1 MVSPCLLSISLKI
14 LSASGRLISSLE
26 YFHHS
31 SLALSCHVCFA
42 MSIDLHTH
50 SNYSDGT
57 LTPTEL
63 VTLAREKK
71 ISALALTDHD
81 TMAGVEEAV
90 SAGEMMG
97 VEIIPGIEIS
107 VLHDKVE
114 YHILGYWADS
124 RNSPF
129 AEALAILQGA
139 RAERNSRILQKLNEL
154 GIPATSEELERVSEQ
169 GQTGRPHIAKLLV
182 RYGVVKT
189 ITQAF
194 DQFLKKGAVAYV
206 SRFAYSAIE
215 AVSLI
220 RQAGGLAVLAHPTQ
234 NDPELTRLPL
244 VLAGLVPVGLDG
256 LEVYY
261 PTHSHKIKKKL
272 RVFAEQN
279 NLLLTG
285 GSDYHGDV
293 RPGTT
298 LAGGGNIFVPPELLV
313 KMKERLCAQA

>member
-1 MVSPCLLSISLKI
+1 
-14 LSASGRLISSLE
+14 
-26 YFHHS
+26 
-31 SLALSCHVCFA
+31 

-50 SNYSDGT
+50 SNFSDGT

-90 SAGEMMG
+90 LAGEMLG

-124 RNSPF
+124 HNSVL
-129 AEALAILQGA
+129 AEALAKLQGA
-139 RAERNSRILQKLNEL
+139 RSERNNKILQKLNEL
-154 GIPATSEELERVSEQ
+154 GIPATNEELERVSEQ

-194 DQFLKKGAVAYV
+194 DDFLKKGAVAYV
-206 SRFAYSAIE
+206 SRFAFTAME
-215 AVSLI
+215 AVTLI
-220 RQAGGLAVLAHPTQ
+220 HQAGGLAVLAHPTQ
-234 NDPELTRLPL
+234 NDPELTRLPS
-244 VLAGLVPVGLDG
+244 VLADLVPAGLDG
-256 LEVYY
+256 IEVYY
-261 PTHSHKIKKKL
+261 PTHSHKMKKKL
-272 RVFAEQN
+272 RALAAQH

-285 GSDYHGDV
+285 GSDYHGDI

-298 LAGGGNIFVPPELLV
+298 LAGGGNIFVPLELLV
-313 KMKERLCAQA
+313 KMKERVALQR

>member
-1 MVSPCLLSISLKI
+1 LFITNEPKVQFTLNQNNLSI
-14 LSASGRLISSLE
+14 
-26 YFHHS
+26 
-31 SLALSCHVCFA
+31 V

-50 SNYSDGT
+50 SNFSDGT

-63 VTLAREKK
+63 VTLAKK
-71 ISALALTDHD
+71 KNISALALTDHD

-90 SAGEMMG
+90 LAGKMLG

-124 RNSPF
+124 QNSVL
-129 AEALAILQGA
+129 AEALAKLQGA
-139 RAERNSRILQKLNEL
+139 RSERNNKILQKLNEL
-154 GIPATSEELERVSEQ
+154 GIPATNEELERVSEQ

-194 DQFLKKGAVAYV
+194 DDFLKKGAVAYV
-206 SRFAYSAIE
+206 SRFAFTAIE
-215 AVSLI
+215 AVTLI
-220 RQAGGLAVLAHPTQ
+220 HQAGGLAVLAHPTQ
-234 NDPELTRLPL
+234 NDPELTRLPS
-244 VLAGLVPVGLDG
+244 VLADLVPAGLDG
-256 LEVYY
+256 IEVYY
-261 PTHSHKIKKKL
+261 PTHSHKMKKKL
-272 RVFAEQN
+272 RALAAQH

-285 GSDYHGDV
+285 GSDYHGDI

-298 LAGGGNIFVPPELLV
+298 LAGGGNIFVPLELLV
-313 KMKERLCAQA
+313 KMKERVALQR

>member
-1 MVSPCLLSISLKI
+1 
-14 LSASGRLISSLE
+14 
-26 YFHHS
+26 
-31 SLALSCHVCFA
+31 

-50 SNYSDGT
+50 SNFSDGT

-90 SAGEMMG
+90 LAGEMLG

-124 RNSPF
+124 QNSVL
-129 AEALAILQGA
+129 AEALAKLQGA
-139 RAERNSRILQKLNEL
+139 RSERNNKILQKLNEL
-154 GIPATSEELERVSEQ
+154 GIPATNEELERVSEQ

-194 DQFLKKGAVAYV
+194 DDFLKKGAVAYV
-206 SRFAYSAIE
+206 SRFAFTAME
-215 AVSLI
+215 AVTLI
-220 RQAGGLAVLAHPTQ
+220 HQAGGLAVLAHPTQ
-234 NDPELTRLPL
+234 NDPELTRLPS
-244 VLAGLVPVGLDG
+244 VLADLVPAGLDG
-256 LEVYY
+256 IEVYY
-261 PTHSHKIKKKL
+261 PTHSHKMKKKL
-272 RVFAEQN
+272 RALAAQH

-285 GSDYHGDV
+285 GSDYHGDI

-298 LAGGGNIFVPPELLV
+298 LAGGGNIFVPLELLV
-313 KMKERLCAQA
+313 KMKERVALQR

>member
-1 MVSPCLLSISLKI
+1 
-14 LSASGRLISSLE
+14 
-26 YFHHS
+26 
-31 SLALSCHVCFA
+31 

-50 SNYSDGT
+50 SNFSDGT

-63 VTLAREKK
+63 VSLAREKK
-71 ISALALTDHD
+71 ISSLALTDHD
-81 TMAGVEEAV
+81 TMAGVGEAV
-90 SAGEMMG
+90 KAGEAMG
-97 VEIIPGIEIS
+97 VEIVPGIEIS

-114 YHILGYWADS
+114 YHILGYWADPQ
-124 RNSPF
+124 NSAL

-139 RAERNSRILQKLNEL
+139 RADRNSRILQKLNDL
-154 GIPATSEELERVSEQ
+154 GVAASSEDLERVSEQ
-169 GQTGRPHIAKLLV
+169 GQTGRPHIARLLV

-220 RQAGGLAVLAHPTQ
+220 HQAGGLAVLAHPTQ
-234 NDPELTRLPL
+234 NDPELTRLPS
-244 VLAGLVPVGLDG
+244 VLASLVPAGLDG
-256 LEVYY
+256 IEVYY
-261 PTHSHKIKKKL
+261 PTHSNKMKKKL
-272 RVFAEQN
+272 RALAEKK

-293 RPGTT
+293 RPATT
-298 LAGGGNIFVPPELLV
+298 LAGGGNIFVPPELLL
-313 KMKERLCAQA
+313 KMKERLRSRTNTNP

>member
-1 MVSPCLLSISLKI
+1 
-14 LSASGRLISSLE
+14 
-26 YFHHS
+26 
-31 SLALSCHVCFA
+31 

-50 SNYSDGT
+50 SNFSDGT

-90 SAGEMMG
+90 LAGEMLG

-114 YHILGYWADS
+114 YHILGYWADPQ
-124 RNSPF
+124 NSVL
-129 AEALAILQGA
+129 AEALAKLQGA
-139 RAERNSRILQKLNEL
+139 RSERNNRILQKLNEL

-194 DQFLKKGAVAYV
+194 DDFLKKGAVAYV
-206 SRFAYSAIE
+206 SRFAFTAIE
-215 AVSLI
+215 AVTLI
-220 RQAGGLAVLAHPTQ
+220 HQAGGLAVLAHPTQ
-234 NDPELTRLPL
+234 NDPELTRLPS
-244 VLAGLVPVGLDG
+244 VLADLVPAGLDG
-256 LEVYY
+256 IEVYY
-261 PTHSHKIKKKL
+261 PTHSHKMKKKL
-272 RVFAEQN
+272 RALAAQH

-285 GSDYHGDV
+285 GSDYHGDI

-298 LAGGGNIFVPPELLV
+298 LAGGGNIFVPLELLV
-313 KMKERLCAQA
+313 KMKERVALQR

>member
-1 MVSPCLLSISLKI
+1 M
-14 LSASGRLISSLE
+14 G

-31 SLALSCHVCFA
+31 SLAVSCHLCFA

-63 VTLAREKK
+63 VNLAREKK

-90 SAGEMMG
+90 RAGEMMG

-124 RNSPF
+124 QNSVL

-139 RAERNSRILQKLNEL
+139 RSERNSRILQKLNEL
-154 GIPATSEELERVSEQ
+154 GIPATNDELERVSEQ
-169 GQTGRPHIAKLLV
+169 GQTGRPHIARLLV
-182 RYGVVKT
+182 RYGAVKT

-206 SRFAYSAIE
+206 SRFAYTAIE

-220 RQAGGLAVLAHPTQ
+220 RQAGGLAVLAHPIQ

-244 VLAGLVPVGLDG
+244 VLAGLVPAGLDG

-272 RVFAEQN
+272 RALAEQN

-298 LAGGGNIFVPPELLV
+298 LAGGGNIFVPPDLLV
-313 KMKERLCAQA
+313 KMKERLYAQA

>member
-1 MVSPCLLSISLKI
+1 
-14 LSASGRLISSLE
+14 
-26 YFHHS
+26 
-31 SLALSCHVCFA
+31 

-50 SNYSDGT
+50 SNFSDGT

-63 VTLAREKK
+63 VTLAKKKK

-90 SAGEMMG
+90 LAGEMLG

-124 RNSPF
+124 HNSVL
-129 AEALAILQGA
+129 AEALAKLQGA
-139 RAERNSRILQKLNEL
+139 RSERNNKILQKLNEL
-154 GIPATSEELERVSEQ
+154 GIPATNEELERVSEQ

-194 DQFLKKGAVAYV
+194 DDFLKKGAVAYV
-206 SRFAYSAIE
+206 SRFAFTAIE
-215 AVSLI
+215 AVTLI
-220 RQAGGLAVLAHPTQ
+220 HQAGGLAVLAHPTQ
-234 NDPELTRLPL
+234 NDPELTRLPS
-244 VLAGLVPVGLDG
+244 VLADLVPAGLDG
-256 LEVYY
+256 IEVYY
-261 PTHSHKIKKKL
+261 PTHSHKMKKKL
-272 RVFAEQN
+272 RALAAQH

-285 GSDYHGDV
+285 GSDYHGDI

-298 LAGGGNIFVPPELLV
+298 LAGGGNIFVPLELLV
-313 KMKERLCAQA
+313 KMKERVALQR

>member
-1 MVSPCLLSISLKI
+1 
-14 LSASGRLISSLE
+14 
-26 YFHHS
+26 
-31 SLALSCHVCFA
+31 

-50 SNYSDGT
+50 SNFSDGT

-63 VTLAREKK
+63 VTLAKKKK

-90 SAGEMMG
+90 LAGEMLG

-114 YHILGYWADS
+114 YHILGYWADPQ
-124 RNSPF
+124 NSVL
-129 AEALAILQGA
+129 AEALAKLQGA
-139 RAERNSRILQKLNEL
+139 RSERNNRILQKLNEL
-154 GIPATSEELERVSEQ
+154 GIPATSEELERVSEH

-194 DQFLKKGAVAYV
+194 DDFLKKGAVAYV
-206 SRFAYSAIE
+206 SRFAFTAIE
-215 AVSLI
+215 AVTLI
-220 RQAGGLAVLAHPTQ
+220 HQAGGLAVLAHPTQ
-234 NDPELTRLPL
+234 NDPELTRLPS
-244 VLAGLVPVGLDG
+244 VLADLVPAGLDG
-256 LEVYY
+256 IEVYY
-261 PTHSHKIKKKL
+261 PTHSHKMKKKL
-272 RVFAEQN
+272 RALAAQH

-285 GSDYHGDV
+285 GSDYHGDI

-298 LAGGGNIFVPPELLV
+298 LAGGGNIFVPLELLV
-313 KMKERLCAQA
+313 KMKERVALQR